1 VYEILLLCC
10 QNNYD
15 YVGNYDAV
23 VIGHGPAFGCVLMK
37 DFLHAL
43 PTRLKKNTAAYENY
57 CRIYVPPG
65 EPHPSEPG
73 EPLSHILFKHIH
85 LPKIKIQNYHRYST
99 VAKCSE
105 ISFICKLNVQK

>member
-1 VYEILLLCC
+1 MYEILFLHC

-15 YVGNYDAV
+15 YAGNYDAV
-23 VIGHGPAFGCVLMK
+23 VIGHGPAFGCVLM
-37 DFLHAL
+37 
-43 PTRLKKNTAAYENY
+43 KNTAAYENY

>member
-1 VYEILLLCC
+1 MYEILLLRC

-37 DFLHAL
+37 
-43 PTRLKKNTAAYENY
+43 NTAAYENY

-73 EPLSHILFKHIH
+73 EPLRVNILFKHIQAMLSSNSAIIAETGDSWFNCQKLK
-85 LPKIKIQNYHRYST
+85 LPEG
-99 VAKCSE
+99 CG
-105 ISFICKLNVQK
+105 

>member
-1 VYEILLLCC
+1 MYEILFLHCK
-10 QNNYD
+10 NNYD
-15 YVGNYDAV
+15 YAGNYDAV
-23 VIGHGPAFGCVLMK
+23 VIGHGPAFGCVLM
-37 DFLHAL
+37 
-43 PTRLKKNTAAYENY
+43 KNTAAYENY

>member
-1 VYEILLLCC
+1 MYEILFLHC

-15 YVGNYDAV
+15 YAGNYDAV
-23 VIGHGPAFGCVLMK
+23 VIGHGLAFGCVLMK
-37 DFLHAL
+37 
-43 PTRLKKNTAAYENY
+43 NTAAYEKY

>member
-1 VYEILLLCC
+1 MYEILFLHC

-15 YVGNYDAV
+15 YAGNYDAV
-23 VIGHGPAFGCVLMK
+23 VIGHGPAFGCVLM
-37 DFLHAL
+37 
-43 PTRLKKNTAAYENY
+43 KNTAAYENY

-73 EPLSHILFKHIH
+73 EPLRVNILFKHIH

>member
-1 VYEILLLCC
+1 MYEILLLRC

-37 DFLHAL
+37 NIA
-43 PTRLKKNTAAYENY
+43 PYESY

-73 EPLSHILFKHIH
+73 EPLRVNILFKHIH
-85 LPKIKIQNYHRYST
+85 LPQNKIQNYHRYST

>member
-1 VYEILLLCC
+1 MYEILFLHC

-15 YVGNYDAV
+15 YAGNYDAV

-37 DFLHAL
+37 NIA
-43 PTRLKKNTAAYENY
+43 PYESY

-73 EPLSHILFKHIH
+73 EPLRVNILFKHIQAMLSSNSAIIAETGDSWFNCQKLK
-85 LPKIKIQNYHRYST
+85 LPEG
-99 VAKCSE
+99 CG
-105 ISFICKLNVQK
+105 

>member
-1 VYEILLLCC
+1 MLFLHC

-15 YVGNYDAV
+15 YAGNYDAV

-37 DFLHAL
+37 
-43 PTRLKKNTAAYENY
+43 NTAAYEKY

-73 EPLSHILFKHIH
+73 EPLRVNILFKHIQAMLSSNSAIIAETGDSWFNCQKLK
-85 LPKIKIQNYHRYST
+85 LPEG
-99 VAKCSE
+99 CG
-105 ISFICKLNVQK
+105 